1 MFFRPTPLQ
10 SALQYNNT
18 RGIET
23 RDPRVWVRRK
33 GSGCGDGIGFGE
45 GIAGCQ

>member
-1 MFFRPTPLQ
+1 MFFGPTPLQ
-10 SALQYNNT
+10 SALRSNNT

-23 RDPRVWVRRK
+23 RDSRVWVRRK
-33 GSGCGDGIGFGE
+33 GPESGEGIGFGE